1 MPVSFPVANHPAK
14 SMPFANGREG
24 YTAQKILGMACHDQ
38 ARHVEEILQFSLS
51 GNEEASGRDLGAKI
65 PNLIP
70 ERNGFVQ
77 TVITA
82 YNEHYALVIRP
93 DDVWLAILS
102 QFNFFVN
109 ANAELLRANFV
120 AHEGKRELVIY
131 AEGNRYNVD
140 FGSMSRQMTELIE
153 KNVVDPTLRQW
164 VTPDFTTTTVNDV
177 TVSAVLLMA
186 TLKAYFS
193 YGFGCLGC
201 GLPRVTLE
209 GERSDWMNILG
220 RLEKLKE
227 YGIETI
233 AWYHLLRPV
242 ISRFVAAFDAPES
255 PDNVD
260 FWQRIAHHISMG
272 SGPSYYSG
280 WINAFNAFSKEG
292 AWLGMKLNKTAVSSV
307 SPEELSA
314 EEFWTTYTSYKASES
329 GAGLVFDGTPYHRVD
344 TTEVPPGYAEVDVS
358 LDDNGEMFDCF
369 MVAGMVGMHV
379 SSSEDAA
386 LSPTGQDDTLQP
398 AAGWWIC
405 TKKQNVMSEQEEQQA
420 LLRERYP
427 ALFPAS
433 S

>member
-1 MPVSFPVANHPAK
+1 MPVTFSVANHPAK

-24 YTAQKILGMACHDQ
+24 YTAQQILQNACHAQ

-51 GNEEASGRDLGAKI
+51 ENDEQAGHNLTTKI

-82 YNEHYALVIRP
+82 YNQHYALVIRP

-120 AHEGKRELVIY
+120 AHEGKRALVIY
-131 AEGNRYNVD
+131 AEGDRYTVD
-140 FGSMSRQMTELIE
+140 FGSMSRQMTELVE
-153 KNVVDPTLRQW
+153 KNVVDPALREW
-164 VTPDFTTTTVNDV
+164 VTPNFTTTTVNDV

-186 TLKAYFS
+186 TLKEYFS
-193 YGFGCLGC
+193 YGMFCSMC
-201 GLPRVTLE
+201 GIPRVTLE
-209 GERSDWMNILG
+209 GEKADWVNILG

-233 AWYHLLRPV
+233 AWYHLLRPA

-255 PDNVD
+255 PENVD
-260 FWQRIAHHISMG
+260 FWQRVASLESMG
-272 SGPSYYSG
+272 SGSDYYSG
-280 WINAFNAFSKEG
+280 WINAFNAFSNEG
-292 AWLGMKLNKTAVSSV
+292 RWLGMDLNKTAVSPV
-307 SPEELSA
+307 SPEDLTA
-314 EEFWTTYTSYKASES
+314 EEFWETYSNSYP
-329 GAGLVFDGTPYHRVD
+329 GLVLDGTPYHRVD
-344 TTEVPPGYAEVDVS
+344 ADEVPPGYAEVDVS
-358 LDDNGEMFDCF
+358 LHDNGEKFDCF
-369 MVAGMVGMHV
+369 MVAGMIGMHV
-379 SSSEDAA
+379 SSSQDLA

-405 TKKQNVMSEQEEQQA
+405 TKKENVVSEWEEEEA
-420 LLRERYP
+420 LLRKEFP
-427 ALFPAS
+427 DLFPS